1 MDKRHDCKAGS
12 QPMTNADWLVT
23 YCPDECYW
31 YPGRDCPGW
40 TPGGICSRIGS
51 KIPLDAVKDAR
62 IGRLP
67 SVG

>member
-1 MDKRHDCKAGS
+1 
-12 QPMTNADWLVT
+12 MTNADWLVT

-40 TPGGICSRIGS
+40 TPGGICSRIGN